1 MILRRPALRA
11 SDIPVAPGA
20 DEARTWLER
29 ELTDPVYHRGQ
40 SILQRI
46 LEWIGELFDGASRV
60 GLPPGVAIPV
70 VIGVLLVVLVVT
82 AWVVGPVRRTRR
94 AASARAVLDHDDRR
108 TAAELRAAADAAA
121 AGHLWALAVAE
132 RFRALVRSLEERTL
146 LDERPGRTAHEAV
159 EAALV
164 RLPAR
169 TDDLRRAGRL
179 FDDVVYG
186 DVPAGADDDGWL
198 RDAEQRVRDE
208 RPTLPGLV
216 DAAGASG
223 WPA

>member
-1 MILRRPALRA
+1 MTLRLPGLRVF
-11 SDIPVAPGA
+11 DVPVTPGA
-20 DEARTWLER
+20 DEARSWLER
-29 ELTDPVYHRGQ
+29 ELTDPVYHRGK

-46 LEWIGELFDGASRV
+46 LEWLGELFDGASRV

-70 VIGVLLVVLVVT
+70 VVGVLLTVLVVT
-82 AWVVGPVRRTRR
+82 VWVVGPVRRTRR
-94 AASARAVLDHDDRR
+94 AAAARSVLDHDDRR

-121 AGHLWALAVAE
+121 SGHLWALAVAE

-146 LDERPGRTAHEAV
+146 LDDRPGRTAHEAV

-169 TDDLRRAGRL
+169 TDDLRRAGLL

-186 DVPAGADDDGWL
+186 DVPASAADDGWL
-198 RDAEQRVRDE
+198 RDAERRVRDE
-208 RPTLPGLV
+208 RPTLPALV
-216 DAAGASG
+216 GTAGSDG
-223 WPA
+223 WPS